1 VSKVLDPMPHGGEGD
16 GMGPFGKAF
25 IGTFP
30 TRGTL
35 SILFIAIL
43 LDVSIANLLY
53 FGWVPFLGMGV
64 LTLAPLVFFSRQ
76 YIEPHFNSIS
86 NDTQENR
93 LIPESTETDEADELG
108 DFPDLLPTRYG
119 RPAEAMALGDAVR
132 TCFKKW
138 SAWEGRASR
147 SESNWFYLFQLLVIL
162 PLYISLEVVEHGGLI
177 GTIGW
182 LLVTLSCFG
191 TLIIFMPAL
200 MVNIRRLHDLGYSGW
215 VIPAVYVISLIPLI
229 GVLISLIYTLVLI
242 IAPGDSGPNRY
253 GPVPTNKYDQDATT
267 LSVSE
272 TWEVLMERHVIP
284 DYEIESEKSKI
295 VTWLIIASSW
305 VCCLL
310 IIFSGLLLAD
320 FLELFGLSENV
331 SWEFMGILVYLAILV
346 MTWAYIWLDGDPS
359 RILGMFKIRTP
370 IIGLIFLI
378 ALPIAITM
386 VDNIVIFLYNEVYE
400 ALFGTP
406 SLPEIDYYVDDSE
419 YDLILALSFIST
431 VIAAPVVEEILF
443 RGYILDAIREMH
455 GDAVAVLGSA
465 ALFGALHLVPYVV
478 GMAAIGGVIY
488 GWVRI
493 KTGSL
498 WPSIVSHMVWN
509 FLVFLYIWYG

>member
-1 VSKVLDPMPHGGEGD
+1 MSQVLDPKSNGEELD
-16 GMGPFGKAF
+16 RMGPFGRAF

-35 SILFIAIL
+35 SIVAVAIL
-43 LDVSIANLLY
+43 LNIAIAKLFFPRLAFFFGLSIFSVSLLVY
-53 FGWVPFLGMGV
+53 ICH
-64 LTLAPLVFFSRQ
+64 R
-76 YIEPHFNSIS
+76 YIEPHFNLIS
-86 NDTQENR
+86 GGRQEDQ
-93 LIPESTETDEADELG
+93 LIPERTGTDEPNELG
-108 DFPDLLPTRYG
+108 DFSDLLPRYG

-138 SAWEGRASR
+138 SIWEGRASR

-162 PLYISLEVVEHGGLI
+162 PLYISLELVENGGFI

-253 GPVPTNKYDQDATT
+253 GPVPTNKYDPDAAT

-272 TWEVLMERHVIP
+272 TWEVLMEGHVSP
-284 DYEIESEKSKI
+284 DYGKESERSRI

-305 VCCLL
+305 VCAF
-310 IIFSGLLLAD
+310 IIFFLGYFFAGA
-320 FLELFGLSENV
+320 LELFGLSEDV
-331 SWEFMGILVYLAILV
+331 SWELMGTLVYIAVLA
-346 MTWAYIWLDGDPS
+346 MTWTYIWLDGDPS
-359 RILGMFKIRTP
+359 RTLQMFKIDSFR
-370 IIGLIFLI
+370 IGLVLLI
-378 ALPIAITM
+378 GLPFVIT
-386 VDNIVIFLYNEVYE
+386 VIDIVATNIYDILYVM
-400 ALFGTP
+400 LIGTP
-406 SLPEIDYYVDDSE
+406 SVPEIVYYVDNSE

-443 RGYILDAIREMH
+443 RGYILDAIREIH
-455 GDAVAVLGSA
+455 GDTVAVLGSA
-465 ALFGALHLVPYVV
+465 GLFGLLHLEPYVV
-478 GMAAIGGVIY
+478 GMAALGGVIY

>member
-1 VSKVLDPMPHGGEGD
+1 
-16 GMGPFGKAF
+16 
-25 IGTFP
+25 
-30 TRGTL
+30 
-35 SILFIAIL
+35 
-43 LDVSIANLLY
+43 
-53 FGWVPFLGMGV
+53 
-64 LTLAPLVFFSRQ
+64 
-76 YIEPHFNSIS
+76 
-86 NDTQENR
+86 
-93 LIPESTETDEADELG
+93 
-108 DFPDLLPTRYG
+108 
-119 RPAEAMALGDAVR
+119 MALGDAVR

-138 SAWEGRASR
+138 SIWEGRASR

-162 PLYISLEVVEHGGLI
+162 PLYISLELVENGGFI

-229 GVLISLIYTLVLI
+229 GVLIPLIYTLVLI

-253 GPVPTNKYDQDATT
+253 GPVPTNKYDPDAAT

-272 TWEVLMERHVIP
+272 TWEVLMEGHVSP
-284 DYEIESEKSKI
+284 DYGKESERSRI

-305 VCCLL
+305 VCAF
-310 IIFSGLLLAD
+310 IIFFLGYFFAGA
-320 FLELFGLSENV
+320 LELFGLSEDV
-331 SWEFMGILVYLAILV
+331 SWELMGTFVYIAVLA
-346 MTWAYIWLDGDPS
+346 MTWTYIWLDGDPS
-359 RILGMFKIRTP
+359 RTLQMFKIDSFR
-370 IIGLIFLI
+370 IGLVLLI
-378 ALPIAITM
+378 GLPFVIT
-386 VDNIVIFLYNEVYE
+386 VIDIVATNIYDILYVM
-400 ALFGTP
+400 LIGTP
-406 SLPEIDYYVDDSE
+406 SVPEIVYYVDNSE

-443 RGYILDAIREMH
+443 RGYILDAIREIH
-455 GDAVAVLGSA
+455 GDTVAVLGSA
-465 ALFGALHLVPYVV
+465 GLFGLLHLEPYVV
-478 GMAAIGGVIY
+478 GMAALGGVIY